1 MGARAFIPLA
11 LAATILFSGHPVAT
25 AAADEPSPVVTP
37 APTPAVD
44 PTPTPD
50 PTATPTPTPDPTAT
64 PTPTPTAS
72 PTATPAPTAKPARRI
87 TEAQQIIAIAKKQ
100 LGDPWVYGA
109 MGPKAFDCSGL
120 VAYAFRKAGDLRAL
134 DHGRLRSAQ
143 ALYRW
148 FKARG
153 LASGSNPHPG
163 DLVIWGGGTHIGIY
177 IGNGKAISTLTRG
190 VTIHRVHAV
199 TARFTAYLHTG
210 MWKATN

>member
-25 AAADEPSPVVTP
+25 VAAVEASPVVTP
-37 APTPAVD
+37 DPTPIVD
-44 PTPTPD
+44 PAPTPD
-50 PTATPTPTPDPTAT
+50 PMATPTPTPDPTPAPTAT
-64 PTPTPTAS
+64 PVPTAS
-72 PTATPAPTAKPARRI
+72 ATPAPTPTPRPRV

-109 MGPKAFDCSGL
+109 TGPKAFDCSGL

-134 DHGRLRSAQ
+134 DHGRLRSAG
-143 ALYRW
+143 AIYRW